1 MLVRLTIGCVGHSR
15 QRECR
20 RAHIHP
26 DCATWFAVDADALL
40 AAIKEKLGN
49 SVSEVTKPQLKD
61 VFLGLGYD
69 KETIEE
75 LPEEEEA
82 GEGEGEEGEEAK
94 PARPP
99 PKKEVSQFA
108 EQTFDLI
115 AASRDPVQLPS
126 TAQSADA
133 IDLTYLLPTLQLCKS
148 GYGEPSLR
156 FALKVADVE
165 GAGALKERP
174 LWTALVRCTNT
185 NLDSIARNH
194 LRRAV
199 SGLSR
204 TWCRL
209 MLYLPLGAATRLLPP
224 LPAPVC
230 TLQWRT
236 AEKQPLEGEE
246 GAPEE
251 GADGSG
257 EETPAASEGEGE
269 GEGEDAADGEAAPA
283 APAAP
288 KAPKPKPGPEDV
300 KVLVDSFLEK
310 VTEDE
315 RLSAL
320 LLREVP
326 IPEPPKGADE
336 NLPPAEED

>member
-1 MLVRLTIGCVGHSR
+1 
-15 QRECR
+15 
-20 RAHIHP
+20 
-26 DCATWFAVDADALL
+26 LL
-40 AAIKEKLGN
+40 AAIKEKFGN

-75 LPEEEEA
+75 LPEEEET

-126 TAQSADA
+126 TAQSVDA

-185 NLDSIARNH
+185 NFDSIARNH

-199 SGLSR
+199 GCLMR
-204 TWCRL
+204 TRCQFL
-209 MLYLPLGAATRLLPP
+209 PYLPPEDATLNLPPVRAPVLCSGGQPRSNRSRGRKGRPRKVPMAAEKRPRLRRRERGRERGKTLLTGNPLLRRLLP
-224 LPAPVC
+224 
-230 TLQWRT
+230 R
-236 AEKQPLEGEE
+236 KRR
-246 GAPEE
+246 
-251 GADGSG
+251 SR
-257 EETPAASEGEGE
+257 S
-269 GEGEDAADGEAAPA
+269 
-283 APAAP
+283 
-288 KAPKPKPGPEDV
+288 
-300 KVLVDSFLEK
+300 
-310 VTEDE
+310 
-315 RLSAL
+315 RAL
-320 LLREVP
+320 RM
-326 IPEPPKGADE
+326 
-336 NLPPAEED
+336 